1 VTDAPQTMDTPR
13 DARARAKAE
22 KAYKKASRPWFKKKR
37 FVLLLILI
45 VIIAIWAA
53 SQSGSDSPSTPAQ
66 PSSAAEPSTGETA
79 AEAPAA
85 PEPGSAESDVVV
97 TSCDVGDFD
106 MVTSALTVTNST
118 DELASYLITISAN
131 GPDGNRVVELTAAA
145 NSIGAGQSA
154 SVDALGSATGVSG
167 ELTCVVA
174 DVTRFNS

>member
-1 VTDAPQTMDTPR
+1 MTDAPQTMDTPR

-22 KAYKKASRPWFKKKR
+22 KAYKKASRQKR

-106 MVTSALTVTNST
+106 MVTSTLTVTNST